1 MSILFHGARKLDADG
16 QVDDFWMLVDGDT
29 ITRTGNGRL
38 PDAADP
44 AGAGVAGAGPI
55 ERVDVGG
62 DWLVPGFLD
71 LHCHGGGGHSFDND
85 ADEIRAAVAT
95 HRAHGTTRSVL
106 SLVANPIAQLRASL
120 EVIAELAEADPTI
133 LGSHLEGPFL
143 AEGKRGAHNPAYLRA
158 PLPFELEELI
168 GASRET
174 LRQLTI
180 APELDGALDAIDVL
194 VEAGIVVA
202 IGHTEANFALA
213 QEAFDRGSRIL
224 THAFNAMNG
233 IHHRAPGPIV
243 AAFEDERVTIELILD
258 GLHVHPDVAGMAFRA
273 APGRLALVTDAMAAA
288 GASDGD
294 YPLGTLNVTVR
305 DGLAV
310 LRGTDTI
317 AGSTLTLDAALRNAV
332 ELAGVHP
339 VDAIAALTTVPA
351 RALGLDHRLGRL
363 AAGYAADAVILD
375 RGLHVKR
382 VWANG
387 AEAPRSE

>member
-1 MSILFHGARKLDADG
+1 MTILFHGARKLDSDG
-16 QVDDFWMLVDGDT
+16 QVDDFWMLVDGDS
-29 ITRTGNGRL
+29 ITETGSGRH
-38 PDAADP
+38 PEP
-44 AGAGVAGAGPI
+44 VGAV
-55 ERVDVGG
+55 ERIDVGG
-62 DWLVPGFLD
+62 DWLVPGFID

-85 ADEIRAAVAT
+85 ADEILAAIAT

-106 SLVANPIAQLRASL
+106 SLVANPLAQLRASL
-120 EVIAELAEADPTI
+120 AVIAELTDSDPTI

-158 PLPFELEELI
+158 PLPYELEELI

-180 APELDGALDAIDVL
+180 APELEGALEAIDVL
-194 VEAGIVVA
+194 VEAGVAVA
-202 IGHTEANFALA
+202 IGHTEADFALA
-213 QEAFDRGSRIL
+213 QESFDRGARIL

-258 GLHVHPDVAGMAFRA
+258 GLHVHPDVAGMVFRG
-273 APGRLALVTDAMAAA
+273 APGRIALVTDAMAAA

-375 RGLHVKR
+375 SGLHVQR

-387 AEAPRSE
+387 TPITVS